1 MPKARKEKFKEG
13 REKFKTMHDVFDEF
27 TNRTIF
33 KLITEGHFRGLES
46 PINIGK
52 ESNVFSALTK
62 EDNRVIVKIYRLE
75 TCDFNAM
82 YDYIKDDPRYN
93 NLKKKK
99 RKVIFT
105 WVQREY
111 RNLMNAREAQVS
123 VPIPI
128 TFSNN
133 VLILE
138 SIGKNNIIAP
148 MLKDSVPKNKKE
160 FFDKIIDNIRKLH
173 KAGLVHADLSAFNI
187 LNSNETPVFID
198 MSQATLL
205 RHPRAEEFLVRDVK
219 NICAFFNK
227 IGLKVNEKSAM
238 KKIKSNKN

>member
-1 MPKARKEKFKEG
+1 MKARKEKFKEG
-13 REKFKTMHDVFDEF
+13 REKFKTRHDVFDEF

-52 ESNVFSALTK
+52 ESNVFSALTQQ
-62 EDNRVIVKIYRLE
+62 DTRVIVKIYRLE
-75 TCDFNAM
+75 TCDFNIM
-82 YDYIKDDPRYN
+82 YDYIKNDPRYS

-99 RKVIFT
+99 RKVIFA

-133 VLILE
+133 VLVLE
-138 SIGKNNIIAP
+138 SIGKNDVIAP
-148 MLKDSVPKNKKE
+148 MLKDSVPKNKKQ
-160 FFDKIIDNIRKLH
+160 FFDKIIDNIRKLY

-187 LNSNETPVFID
+187 LNFNETPVFID
-198 MSQATLL
+198 MSQATSL
-205 RHPRAEEFLVRDVK
+205 RHPRAEEFLQRDVK
-219 NICAFFNK
+219 NVCTFFNK
-227 IGLKVNEKSAM
+227 IGLKVSEESTM
-238 KKIKSNKN
+238 KKVKSNKN

>member
-13 REKFKTMHDVFDEF
+13 REKFKTKHSVFDEF

-33 KLITEGHFRGLES
+33 KLMSQGHFKGLES

-52 ESNVFSALTK
+52 ESNVFSALTND
-62 EDNRVIVKIYRLE
+62 DNRVIVKVYRLE
-75 TCDFNAM
+75 TCDFNMM
-82 YDYIKDDPRYN
+82 YDYIKYDPRYL
-93 NLKKKK
+93 NLKDKK
-99 RKVIFT
+99 RKVIFA

-123 VPIPI
+123 VPTPI

-133 VLILE
+133 ILVLE
-138 SIGKNNIIAP
+138 FVGKNDQIAP
-148 MLKDSVPKNKKE
+148 KLKDKIPKNKKR
-160 FFDKIIDNIRKLH
+160 FFDKIIENMRKLY
-173 KAGLVHADLSAFNI
+173 KSGLVHADLSAFNI
-187 LNSNETPVFID
+187 LNFDEMPVFID

-205 RHPRAEEFLVRDVK
+205 RHPRAEEFLVRDVR

-227 IGLKVNEKSAM
+227 IGLKVKEDSTL
-238 KKIKSNKN
+238 KKIKK

>member
-1 MPKARKEKFKEG
+1 MKARKEKFKEG

-52 ESNVFSALTK
+52 ESNVFSALT
-62 EDNRVIVKIYRLE
+62 EEGNRVIVKIYRLE
-75 TCDFNAM
+75 TCDFNSM
-82 YDYIKDDPRYN
+82 YSYIKDDPRYT
-93 NLKKKK
+93 NLKRKK
-99 RKVIFT
+99 RKIIFA

-111 RNLMNAREAQVS
+111 RNLMNAREAQVN

-133 VLILE
+133 ILVLE
-138 SIGKNNIIAP
+138 FMGKRDSIAQ
-148 MLKDSVPKNKKE
+148 MLKDSVPKNKKQ
-160 FFDKIIDNIRKLH
+160 FFDKIIDNVKKLY

-187 LNSNETPVFID
+187 LNFDETPVFID

-205 RHPRAEEFLVRDVK
+205 IHPRAEEFLERDVK

-227 IGLKVNEKSAM
+227 IGLKVNEESAM
-238 KKIKSNKN
+238 RKIKK